1 MKKKSIHIIGG
12 GVYGCLLAYQFS
24 KNKSFEI
31 SLIESSSRLLS
42 SLDKISL
49 GNFNVNNGFHGIEIP
64 RAKELFQFF
73 NKKLNI
79 KFKKY
84 ENIRKLLINRTIIDS
99 QDKIKNWPD
108 KIQGLFKK
116 KKNENYKN
124 QKVDFFFKKE
134 MVDLIKLNSKRFSSN
149 FKNSKNLFL
158 PYFLPANI
166 NHVSLDEGDKF
177 RNEVRKKKIKPY
189 FALPV
194 GLVFSKFQ
202 NPMKKFLKKRGV
214 NIIFNTRANFKNNEL
229 NYTKGNKNL
238 FELKNKGDSFFYCSS
253 SALMLKDIDSKK
265 IGKLSETKRFFYNH
279 LVKIDEKI
287 DNNFSELL
295 SINKKIPFVNR
306 ITNLK
311 YFNKNLYKKNFLQIE
326 LFLEDTKKILKINQK
341 LILELKK
348 IFNLKKNP
356 IVVDYLHSRTTF
368 LPDQNWI
375 NESTKQCKSWV
386 KKNQKNLHSRYLF
399 YPINLSKAWFYAEKD
414 YKDYIKKNFNR

>member
-124 QKVDFFFKKE
+124 QKVDFFFKK
-134 MVDLIKLNSKRFSSN
+134 SN
-149 FKNSKNLFL
+149 
-158 PYFLPANI
+158 
-166 NHVSLDEGDKF
+166 G
-177 RNEVRKKKIKPY
+177 
-189 FALPV
+189 
-194 GLVFSKFQ
+194 
-202 NPMKKFLKKRGV
+202 
-214 NIIFNTRANFKNNEL
+214 
-229 NYTKGNKNL
+229 
-238 FELKNKGDSFFYCSS
+238 
-253 SALMLKDIDSKK
+253 
-265 IGKLSETKRFFYNH
+265 
-279 LVKIDEKI
+279 
-287 DNNFSELL
+287 
-295 SINKKIPFVNR
+295 
-306 ITNLK
+306 
-311 YFNKNLYKKNFLQIE
+311 
-326 LFLEDTKKILKINQK
+326 
-341 LILELKK
+341 
-348 IFNLKKNP
+348 
-356 IVVDYLHSRTTF
+356 
-368 LPDQNWI
+368 
-375 NESTKQCKSWV
+375 
-386 KKNQKNLHSRYLF
+386 
-399 YPINLSKAWFYAEKD
+399 
-414 YKDYIKKNFNR
+414 

>member
-1 MKKKSIHIIGG
+1 MKT
-12 GVYGCLLAYQFS
+12 Y
-24 KNKSFEI
+24 
-31 SLIESSSRLLS
+31 
-42 SLDKISL
+42 
-49 GNFNVNNGFHGIEIP
+49 
-64 RAKELFQFF
+64 LFLQFF

-124 QKVDFFFKKE
+124 QKEFFFFKKE

-238 FELKNKGDSFFYCSS
+238 FELKNKGDSFIRISFET
-253 SALMLKDIDSKK
+253 LDLPSK
-265 IGKLSETKRFFYNH
+265 NW
-279 LVKIDEKI
+279 
-287 DNNFSELL
+287 
-295 SINKKIPFVNR
+295 
-306 ITNLK
+306 
-311 YFNKNLYKKNFLQIE
+311 QI
-326 LFLEDTKKILKINQK
+326 K
-341 LILELKK
+341 
-348 IFNLKKNP
+348 
-356 IVVDYLHSRTTF
+356 
-368 LPDQNWI
+368 
-375 NESTKQCKSWV
+375 
-386 KKNQKNLHSRYLF
+386 
-399 YPINLSKAWFYAEKD
+399 
-414 YKDYIKKNFNR
+414 